1 MANLIVRNLDP
12 EIVKALRTL
21 AADKGCSAE
30 AEHRE
35 ILKRVLLK
43 PKKLTF
49 LEVLASMPNVGSDQD
64 FEQTSNVRT
73 RHVPS

>member
-21 AADKGCSAE
+21 AANKGCSAE

-49 LEVLASMPNVGSDQD
+49 LEVLARMPNVGDD
-64 FEQTSNVRT
+64 RDYEQSENGRVRNVST
-73 RHVPS
+73 